1 MRASGQAGKQL
12 WERGHVDVRTVYL
25 DHAATTPVH
34 PKVLEEMMPYF
45 SVKFGNPS
53 NLHDVGREAKNAVE
67 EARARTAAFIG
78 AKPEEIYFTAS
89 GAESNNFAV
98 KGLAQA
104 NSQKG
109 KHLIV
114 SQLEHF
120 SVLHPV
126 KTLEKAGFTVTYLP
140 TDQTG
145 LVDPDDVAKAITK
158 DTILVSVMHA
168 NNEIGTIEPIAEI
181 AKITREKGVLFH
193 TDAVASAGWI
203 PVNVLD
209 LGVDALS
216 LSGHQFYG
224 PKGAAALFVRKGVR
238 IKPQIE
244 GGIQEDGRRAGTEN
258 VPAIVGLGKAA
269 ELAAAEGERRRDH
282 TQVLRDLLQ
291 KGLQER
297 IDHLVVNGHPTS
309 RLPHNLNVSMWYVE
323 GESMLLFLN
332 MEGISVSSGSAC
344 TSRSLKASHVLT
356 CIGTDAAVANG
367 TLLMTLG
374 TGTTAEDVAYV
385 TEKLPPIV
393 QRLREMS
400 PLYEDMIKQE
410 KAR

>member
-1 MRASGQAGKQL
+1 MLIMRK
-12 WERGHVDVRTVYL
+12 VYL
-25 DHAATTPVH
+25 DHAATTPTH
-34 PKVLEEMMPYF
+34 PKVVEEMLPYF
-45 SVKFGNPS
+45 TAKFGNPS
-53 NLHDVGREAKNAVE
+53 NLHDIGREAKNAVE
-67 EARARTAAFIG
+67 EARTKTAALIG
-78 AKPEEIYFTAS
+78 AKPEEIFFTSS

-109 KHLIV
+109 KHIIV

-126 KTLEKAGFTVTYLP
+126 KTLEKAGFTVTALP
-140 TDQTG
+140 TDKQG
-145 LVDPDDVAKAITK
+145 IVDPADVAKAITK
-158 DTILVSVMHA
+158 ETVLVSIMHA
-168 NNEIGTIEPIAEI
+168 NNEIGSIEPIEEI
-181 AKITREKGVLFH
+181 SKITREKGVLFH
-193 TDAVASAGWI
+193 TDAVATVGWI
-203 PVNVLD
+203 PVNVSS

-224 PKGAAALFVRKGVR
+224 PKGVGALYVRKGVR

-244 GGIQEDGRRAGTEN
+244 GGIQEDGRRSGTEN
-258 VPAIVGLGKAA
+258 VPGIVGLGKAC
-269 ELAAAEGERRRDH
+269 ELAMGDLSNRVTTVTA
-282 TQVLRDLLQ
+282 LRDRLQ
-291 KGLQER
+291 KGLVEK
-297 IDHLVVNGHPTS
+297 IGHVVINGHPTK
-309 RLPHNLNVSMWYVE
+309 RLPQNLNMSMWYVE

-332 MEGISVSSGSAC
+332 MQGISVSSGSAC
-344 TSRSLKASHVLT
+344 TSRSLKSSHVLS

-367 TLLMTLG
+367 TLLMSLG
-374 TGTTAEDVAYV
+374 MGNTTEDIDYV
-385 TEKLPPIV
+385 IQALPPIV

>member
-1 MRASGQAGKQL
+1 MRK
-12 WERGHVDVRTVYL
+12 VYL

-34 PKVLEEMMPYF
+34 PKVLEAMLPYF
-45 SVKFGNPS
+45 TNVFGNPS

-67 EARARTAAFIG
+67 EARAKTALLVG
-78 AKPEEIYFTAS
+78 SKPEEIYFTSS
-89 GAESNNFAV
+89 GAESNNFAL

-109 KHLIV
+109 KHIIV

-120 SVLHPV
+120 SILHPA
-126 KTLEKAGFTVTYLP
+126 KGLEKSGFTVTYLP
-140 TDQTG
+140 TDKQG
-145 LVDPDDVAKAITK
+145 LVDPADVAKAIAK
-158 DTILVSVMHA
+158 ETILVSIMHA
-168 NNEIGTIEPIAEI
+168 NNEIGTIEPIEEI
-181 AKITREKGVLFH
+181 GKITKEKGVLFH

-203 PVNVLD
+203 PVDVQA

-224 PKGAAALFVRKGVR
+224 PKGAAALYVRKGVR

-258 VPAIVGLGKAA
+258 VPGLVGLGKAA
-269 ELAAAEGERRRDH
+269 ELAAAEIPNRMRYL
-282 TQVLRDLLQ
+282 TPLRDRLQ
-291 KGLQER
+291 KGLMEK
-297 IDHLVVNGHPTS
+297 IDHMVINGHPTQ
-309 RLPHNLNVSMWYVE
+309 RLPHNLNLSMWFVE

-344 TSRSLKASHVLT
+344 TSRSLKSSHVLA

-367 TLLMTLG
+367 TLLLSLG
-374 TGTTAEDVAYV
+374 MGNTTEDIDYV
-385 TEKLPPIV
+385 VEKLPPIV
-393 QRLREMS
+393 HRLREMS
-400 PLYEDMIKQE
+400 PLYEDMIKKE
-410 KAR
+410 KAK

>member
-1 MRASGQAGKQL
+1 
-12 WERGHVDVRTVYL
+12 VRKVYL

-34 PKVLEEMMPYF
+34 PKVLEAMLPYF
-45 SVKFGNPS
+45 SGRFGNPS

-67 EARARTAAFIG
+67 EARAKTAALIG
-78 AKPEEIYFTAS
+78 AKAEEIYFTSS
-89 GAESNNFAV
+89 GAESNNFAL

-104 NSQKG
+104 SSQKG
-109 KHLIV
+109 NHIIV
-114 SQLEHF
+114 SQIEHF

-126 KTLEKAGFTVTYLP
+126 KTLEKSGFSVTYLE
-140 TDQTG
+140 TDKTG
-145 LVDPDDVAKAITK
+145 LVDPVDVAKAITK
-158 DTILVSVMHA
+158 DTILVSIMHA
-168 NNEIGTIEPIAEI
+168 NNEIGTIQPIEEI
-181 AKITREKGVLFH
+181 GRITKEKGVLFH
-193 TDAVASAGWI
+193 TDAVASVGW
-203 PVNVLD
+203 VSVD
-209 LGVDALS
+209 VRTLGVDALS

-269 ELAAAEGERRRDH
+269 ELAAAEIPHRMSYLSA
-282 TQVLRDLLQ
+282 LRDRLQ
-291 KGLQER
+291 KGLTEK
-297 IDHLVVNGHPTS
+297 IDHTVVNGHPTR

-332 MEGISVSSGSAC
+332 MEGVSVSSGSAC
-344 TSRSLKASHVLT
+344 TSRSLKASHVLV

-374 TGTTAEDVAYV
+374 MGNTAEDIDYV
-385 TEKLPPIV
+385 IEKLPPIV

-400 PLYEDMIKQE
+400 PLYEDMIKKE
-410 KAR
+410 KAG